1 MPKYSL
7 TQLLNNPDLLNLAN
21 PGQPDKRKEPV
32 VHFKKD
38 KNFLKAAKFEKP
50 AEVVVPPYHEDNEI
64 SSIIN
69 GCYQDQLYQFTH
81 SNRYSIFQSK
91 TQPVPGYT
99 VHPLLNKPGFRCTA
113 AVADKIEG
121 DTVELHIN
129 FLGTIDFASLKAD
142 VDKEGPGQQLL
153 KKYEEDL
160 IKKVNTMILQLSS
173 QYPDKK
179 IRLRVAG
186 HSLGGSLAKG
196 FAHTIQR
203 ACVVQHPDLD
213 GTGILNTIVQA
224 GFKPTNP
231 ERLRKKLDSDRVKF
245 GKLDGL
251 KKLAG
256 VTVYALGSP
265 GVGKITD
272 EDATALSY
280 AHDSHFL
287 RVYNHYHEEDDI
299 RRFGEVEFLS
309 GQCGKPNI
317 KVNRAVSY
325 NGQIEQYRKDR
336 VEGLPF
342 PGIGKT
348 VMAAHVMTIC
358 AHDFKNDQDVSN
370 LSTQKSEEKF
380 HFSPLLWVLYEAF
393 YLIMSAIAKLAEGAT
408 KEGDFLYSYP
418 ADDDLPIP
426 SFGMN

>member
-1 MPKYSL
+1 MPNFSL
-7 TQLLNNPDLLNLAN
+7 TELLNNPDLLNKN
-21 PGQPDKRKEPV
+21 NHPNKKGKPV
-32 VHFKKD
+32 VDFKKD
-38 KNFLKAAKFEKP
+38 AKFNGQV
-50 AEVVVPPYHEDNEI
+50 AVVVPPYDELKEGYYI
-64 SSIIN
+64 LN
-69 GCYQDQLYQFTH
+69 GSYRDQLYQFTYT
-81 SNRYSIFQSK
+81 NRSSIFQSK
-91 TQPVPGYT
+91 TQPVLGYT
-99 VHPLLNKPGFRCTA
+99 VHPVLNRPGFRCTA
-113 AVADKIEG
+113 AVANKIEG

-129 FLGTIDFASLKAD
+129 FLGTIDFASLRAD

-153 KKYEEDL
+153 KKYESDL
-160 IKKVNTMILQLSS
+160 IKKVNDMILQLSK

-196 FAHTIQR
+196 FAHTVQR
-203 ACVVQHPDLD
+203 AYVLQQDTSD
-213 GTGILNTIVQA
+213 GAAGIISKIEKA

-231 ERLRKKLDSDRVKF
+231 ERLRKKLDADRGQF
-245 GKLDGL
+245 GQLDGL

-272 EDATALSY
+272 EDATALTY
-280 AHDSHFL
+280 AHDSNFL
-287 RVYNHYHEEDDI
+287 RAYHHYHEEDGI

-325 NGQIEQYRKDR
+325 NGEIEQYRKDR

-348 VMAAHVMTIC
+348 VMAAHIMTIRNE
-358 AHDFKNDQDVSN
+358 DFKHDQDVSE
-370 LSTQKSEEKF
+370 LLGQKSEEKF

-393 YLIMSAIAKLAEGAT
+393 YVIMSVIAKLAEGKA
-408 KEGDFLYSYP
+408 KEGDFLYSFP
-418 ADDDLPIP
+418 VDDELPTP
-426 SFGMN
+426 SFA